1 MQTGKSIWSNE
12 RPTQWIWGWRQLQR
26 EKNWWASP
34 RDTRKPSWR
43 KNLKTLQKP
52 RNNGL
57 NGWHDVACLLDL
69 WLWSKGVR
77 TDPLGAH
84 FIVQEWHKEL
94 GALKWKLLVTTFPN
108 WVHRRQRHWRSW
120 KKRKSWGPVK
130 EIRRQNGSGWQV
142 MLVSAGKAANL
153 LSIRLV
159 MSFVALMRGWIW
171 GSHGA
176 LREREH
182 INLLELRAILR
193 GLQWRAR
200 TKRFCS
206 CRFLHFAD
214 SQICLVVL
222 CKGRPSSR
230 KINRILRKICAQ
242 CIALNLYPLWVWVAS
257 RLNPADEPS
266 RRYEWVRRKQKY
278 PKKAHGQQDK

>member
-1 MQTGKSIWSNE
+1 MALEQRGSYRSAWRAFHRAGVAQRAGGPEMEAIGDNFSELGSQKTE
-12 RPTQWIWGWRQLQR
+12 TLTQLEEEEI
-26 EKNWWASP
+26 
-34 RDTRKPSWR
+34 
-43 KNLKTLQKP
+43 
-52 RNNGL
+52 
-57 NGWHDVACLLDL
+57 
-69 WLWSKGVR
+69 
-77 TDPLGAH
+77 LGASEGN
-84 FIVQEWHKEL
+84 QKAEWLRLAGHV
-94 GALKWKLLVTTFPN
+94 G
-108 WVHRRQRHWRSW
+108 
-120 KKRKSWGPVK
+120 
-130 EIRRQNGSGWQV
+130 
-142 MLVSAGKAANL
+142 VSGKAANL

-222 CKGRPSSR
+222 CKGRPTAAGRSIESFA
-230 KINRILRKICAQ
+230 K
-242 CIALNLYPLWVWVAS
+242 S
-257 RLNPADEPS
+257 
-266 RRYEWVRRKQKY
+266 
-278 PKKAHGQQDK
+278 AHSA